1 VHHSSATTTAG
12 PAGPVG
18 ALTEA
23 RGGAAAGALTE
34 VRGGA
39 TTAGPAG
46 PVGAPSE
53 ARGGAATG
61 ALTEARAVAATG
73 ALTEA
78 RAVAA
83 TGALTEAEVG
93 AATGPPDDLHRSPP
107 LTFRQIRHRRPWL
120 LPAALTV
127 VVVLGAVAAV
137 HRGGLLVW
145 DKPITDAF
153 VSLRS
158 PWIDRAALWASRLG
172 STPVVLIAGAAGVA
186 LAARRC
192 HSVAIVMLVTVAAR
206 PPVEWLLK
214 ELVGRPRPAGARLV
228 VGTGFSYP
236 SGHVLAAAATWG
248 FVPVIAG
255 LYIHRR
261 WVWWALTTLAWSVI
275 ALVAWSRVWLGV
287 HWISDVVGSL
297 AIALIA
303 LSAAETL
310 IERRHRPKQP
320 PRARAP
326 AVDEGA

>member
-78 RAVAA
+78 
-83 TGALTEAEVG
+83 EVG

-137 HRGGLLVW
+137 HGGGLLVW
-145 DKPITDAF
+145 DMPITDAF

-326 AVDEGA
+326 AVREGA